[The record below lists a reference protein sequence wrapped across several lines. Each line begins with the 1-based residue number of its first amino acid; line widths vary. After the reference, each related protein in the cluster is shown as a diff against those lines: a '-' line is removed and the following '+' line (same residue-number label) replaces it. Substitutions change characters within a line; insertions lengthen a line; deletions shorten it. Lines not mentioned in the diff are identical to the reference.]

1 MVDAAGSIDDAEGWD
16 LAFHDVGVT
25 IGDTVALASASG
37 KAAAGNVLA
46 LMGPSGAGKTTLL
59 NALARRGP
67 VTKGSISYGGRAWS
81 KALKRRIAFVEQDDI
96 VYPGLTVRQ
105 SVTFLARL
113 RLPQGTTDEQVETR
127 VNETLSILKL
137 NKCADSLI
145 GSALVRGISGGERK
159 RLCIAQELLVDPK
172 VILLDEPT
180 SGLDSSIAYV
190 VASMLHDLAKSRK
203 ICIIASIHQPSSQVF
218 HTFDELLMLNK
229 GLVAYRGGV
238 KDVQKYFTERHGMI
252 CPQDYNPSDYVM
264 DLAVQGQLSDESV
277 LAKLEEDFGKG
288 SVEDSKQAAR
298 AGDGVDSKASRYTQP
313 WMAQFK
319 ILVDREWTLTRPN
332 LWSWQSFILYVGQ
345 ALLSGILWFRL
356 GFDEEDIFS
365 RLTATFGIGIPWMFF
380 PLLDALPLFP
390 TSMVNLRK
398 ELGVGAY
405 RLSAWYWCKTTVAMS
420 NYLVWPILHVSVFY
434 WMANLNPLAASYFAL
449 LGLILVSIVMY
460 HSLGLLIAASTSPD
474 KMMTVALLLVTFM
487 FLFTGVFIPLDE
499 SALPFLGY
507 INPVLYTFFAQ
518 LAVVFG
524 IGDET
529 YDCAGNGETIYTDS
543 CDSEGNGEIDF
554 EDIRDEFDVFLG
566 GGPSVG
572 IILAFLVFFRV
583 AAYVQ
588 LRRSL
593 EAVINPPEHI
603 SAHVDSEESDDVKE
617 RYSKMVENAAATQPD
632 DEVKLE
638 A

>member
-1 MVDAAGSIDDAEGWD
+1 
-16 LAFHDVGVT
+16 
-25 IGDTVALASASG
+25 
-37 KAAAGNVLA
+37 
-46 LMGPSGAGKTTLL
+46 MGPSGAGKTTLL

-113 RLPQGTTDEQVETR
+113 RL
-127 VNETLSILKL
+127 
-137 NKCADSLI
+137 
-145 GSALVRGISGGERK
+145 
-159 RLCIAQELLVDPK
+159 
-172 VILLDEPT
+172 
-180 SGLDSSIAYV
+180 
-190 VASMLHDLAKSRK
+190 
-203 ICIIASIHQPSSQVF
+203 
-218 HTFDELLMLNK
+218 
-229 GLVAYRGGV
+229 
-238 KDVQKYFTERHGMI
+238 
-252 CPQDYNPSDYVM
+252 PQDYNPSDYVM

-518 LAVVFG
+518 V
-524 IGDET
+524 
-529 YDCAGNGETIYTDS
+529 
-543 CDSEGNGEIDF
+543 
-554 EDIRDEFDVFLG
+554 
-566 GGPSVG
+566 
-572 IILAFLVFFRV
+572 
-583 AAYVQ
+583 
-588 LRRSL
+588 
-593 EAVINPPEHI
+593 
-603 SAHVDSEESDDVKE
+603 
-617 RYSKMVENAAATQPD
+617 
-632 DEVKLE
+632 
-638 A
+638 